1 MYTLPAGSPA
11 PLRSTGIWRAARI
24 GFSLSPLLAVHLA
37 LVTTLAV
44 APTLLA
50 VVLLLVVSR
59 VAGLGVTAGFHRGL
73 THRSFRTGRVIQFLL
88 AAAGCTA
95 LQKGPLWW
103 AAHHRLHHAHSD
115 RPGDPHSPVVDGFW
129 HGHIGWLFTRD
140 LIRPDPRL
148 VRDLAKFRELVWLDR
163 LWILPGLLVAVG
175 CYLAAGWP
183 GVVWG
188 YCLSVVAVFQV
199 TFAVNSIGH
208 RWGRRRFATA
218 EGSRNNLALG
228 YLAMGDGWH
237 NNHHR
242 VPSSARHGLAWYE
255 FDMTYRVI
263 RLLAWLRL
271 AWEVREPPAAVLA
284 AARAAT
290 PTIGSEEATTGVS
303 NGADGRSPAAVGP
316 ASDKLVGAVPRP
328 VADPDS
334 PAEA

>member
-1 MYTLPAGSPA
+1 MRTSLAGPQAPPVSTTL
-11 PLRSTGIWRAARI
+11 WRAVRI
-24 GFSLSPLLAVHLA
+24 GFSLLPLLAVHLA
-37 LVTTLAV
+37 LLTALVV

-50 VVLLLVVSR
+50 VALALVVSR
-59 VAGLGVTAGFHRGL
+59 VAGLGITAGFHRGL
-73 THRSFRTGRVIQFLL
+73 THRSFRTGRVVQFLL

-103 AAHHRLHHAHSD
+103 AAHHRLHHSHSD
-115 RPGDPHSPVVDGFW
+115 RAGDPHSPVLDGFW

-140 LIRPDPRL
+140 MRHPDRRL
-148 VRDLAKFRELVWLDR
+148 VRDLAKFPELVWLDR
-163 LWILPGLLVAVG
+163 LWLLPGLLLAVG

-208 RWGRRRFATA
+208 RWGRQRFATT
-218 EGSRNNLALG
+218 EGSRNNLVLG

-242 VPSSARHGLAWYE
+242 VPASARHGLAWYE

-271 AWEVREPPAAVLA
+271 AWAVKEPPAVVLA
-284 AARAAT
+284 AARADT
-290 PTIGSEEATTGVS
+290 VPKGLEDATTGLS
-303 NGADGRSPAAVGP
+303 DGAHALPAAVGP
-316 ASDKLVGAVPRP
+316 DEFGPAPARCPP
-328 VADPDS
+328 S
-334 PAEA
+334 PIQRTTPG

>member
-1 MYTLPAGSPA
+1 MHPPPAGSPA
-11 PLRSTGIWRAARI
+11 PHGRTAIWRAIRI
-24 GFSLSPLLAVHLA
+24 GFSLLPLLAVHLG
-37 LVTTLAV
+37 LLTVPVV
-44 APTLLA
+44 APTILA
-50 VVLLLVVSR
+50 VVLALVVSR

-73 THRSFRTGRVIQFLL
+73 THRSFRTGRVVQFLL

-115 RPGDPHSPVVDGFW
+115 REGDPHSPVLDGFW

-140 LIRPDPRL
+140 FMHPDPRL
-148 VRDLAKFRELVWLDR
+148 VRDLAKFPELVWLDR
-163 LWILPGLLVAVG
+163 LWLLPGLLLAAG
-175 CYLAAGWP
+175 CYLVAGWP

-188 YCLSVVAVFQV
+188 FCLGVVGVFQV

-208 RWGRRRFATA
+208 RWGRRRFDTS

-242 VPSSARHGLAWYE
+242 APASARHGLAWYE

-271 AWEVREPPAAVLA
+271 AWAVQEPPAAVLA
-284 AARAAT
+284 AARADAV
-290 PTIGSEEATTGVS
+290 PSPE
-303 NGADGRSPAAVGP
+303 PAAP
-316 ASDKLVGAVPRP
+316 TAASDAQAHTSAGP
-328 VADPDS
+328 
-334 PAEA
+334 PATGSVLDLPQEHR